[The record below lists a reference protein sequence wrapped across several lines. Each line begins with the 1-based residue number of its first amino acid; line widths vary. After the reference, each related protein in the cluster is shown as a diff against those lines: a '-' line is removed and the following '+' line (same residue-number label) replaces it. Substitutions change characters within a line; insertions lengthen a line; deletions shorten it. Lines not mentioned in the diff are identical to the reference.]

1 MEDRMAKLEE
11 PKFKQVDL
19 GRNAPL
25 ADLDPLIKAG
35 NRLFEGWMAVGN
47 EMLEFGKSRLD
58 QNIEI
63 GRAIARSTSLS
74 EAIDLQARYARTIM
88 QDYVSEASKIADLG
102 TRSVLD
108 SLTVWQQTSHP
119 PIEHAAAAE

>member
-1 MEDRMAKLEE
+1 MAKLEE
-11 PKFKQVDL
+11 PKFKQFDI

-25 ADLDPLIKAG
+25 PDLDPLIKAG

-63 GRAIARSTSLS
+63 GRAIARSTSFS
-74 EAIDLQARYARTIM
+74 EAIDLQARYARTVM